1 MEKFLLALQQFSE
14 IVPCNE
20 CIDREDCELIEEHDG
35 QGCILGER
43 EAETKNYFWK
53 ESADN

>member
-20 CIDREDCELIEEHDG
+20 CIDREDCELIDEHDG

-43 EAETKNYFWK
+43 EEDVKY
-53 ESADN
+53 E